1 MKFTKILESIY
12 QHWIICIHFIFCQY
26 FSILGEK
33 IDQAEFI
40 AYQDSFNA
48 FDSNNNGRISHKSL
62 QVNIVKL
69 RLLSQ
74 LLLTLVQFIT
84 SLELLAPLAPSV

>member
-1 MKFTKILESIY
+1 MKALFYEIHKNFRKYLP
-12 QHWIICIHFIFCQY
+12 QHWINCIHFIFCQY

-62 QVNIVKL
+62 QVNIVNLKF
-69 RLLSQ
+69 S
-74 LLLTLVQFIT
+74 
-84 SLELLAPLAPSV
+84 

>member
-1 MKFTKILESIY
+1 MDNLYSL
-12 QHWIICIHFIFCQY
+12 CFCKY

-33 IDQAEFI
+33 MDQAEFI
-40 AYQDSFNA
+40 AYQDSFTAFSA

-69 RLLSQ
+69 RVLSQ
-74 LLLTLVQFIT
+74 LMIDTL
-84 SLELLAPLAPSV
+84 

>member
-1 MKFTKILESIY
+1 MKALFYE
-12 QHWIICIHFIFCQY
+12 IHKNFRKYFNFVFLYIQFF

-33 IDQAEFI
+33 IDQDEFI

-62 QVNIVKL
+62 QVSK
-69 RLLSQ
+69 RK
-74 LLLTLVQFIT
+74 
-84 SLELLAPLAPSV
+84 

>member
-1 MKFTKILESIY
+1 MKFTKILESNFYWLINLLAV
-12 QHWIICIHFIFCQY
+12 IRVSLAFLL

-40 AYQDSFNA
+40 SYQDSFNA

-62 QVNIVKL
+62 QVSKFN
-69 RLLSQ
+69 
-74 LLLTLVQFIT
+74 
-84 SLELLAPLAPSV
+84 

>member
-12 QHWIICIHFIFCQY
+12 HSTGLIAFTLYFCQY

-33 IDQAEFI
+33 IDKAEFI

-69 RLLSQ
+69 KFS
-74 LLLTLVQFIT
+74 
-84 SLELLAPLAPSV
+84 

>member
-1 MKFTKILESIY
+1 MKFTKILESNFNWLINFLA
-12 QHWIICIHFIFCQY
+12 FIRLAFLL

-40 AYQDSFNA
+40 SYQDSFNA

-62 QVNIVKL
+62 QVSKFN
-69 RLLSQ
+69 
-74 LLLTLVQFIT
+74 
-84 SLELLAPLAPSV
+84 

>member
-12 QHWIICIHFIFCQY
+12 HSTGLIAFTLYFCQY

-74 LLLTLVQFIT
+74 LLLTLVKFLKSERRNLI
-84 SLELLAPLAPSV
+84 

>member
-12 QHWIICIHFIFCQY
+12 HSTGLFAFNFVCQY

-62 QVNIVKL
+62 QVNIVILKF
-69 RLLSQ
+69 S
-74 LLLTLVQFIT
+74 
-84 SLELLAPLAPSV
+84 

>member
-1 MKFTKILESIY
+1 MKALFYEIHKNFRKYFFFVILYI
-12 QHWIICIHFIFCQY
+12 QFF

-33 IDQAEFI
+33 IDQDEFI

-62 QVNIVKL
+62 QVSK
-69 RLLSQ
+69 RK
-74 LLLTLVQFIT
+74 
-84 SLELLAPLAPSV
+84 